1 MGPRGENDSNTSRKL
16 GVESK
21 RLSPLWKRREKL
33 ERDCR
38 RRRDRAGKCHKS
50 RICIS
55 VQAA

>member
-21 RLSPLWKRREKL
+21 RLNPLWKRREKL

-38 RRRDRAGKCHKS
+38 RRRDRAGKCHES

-55 VQAA
+55 L